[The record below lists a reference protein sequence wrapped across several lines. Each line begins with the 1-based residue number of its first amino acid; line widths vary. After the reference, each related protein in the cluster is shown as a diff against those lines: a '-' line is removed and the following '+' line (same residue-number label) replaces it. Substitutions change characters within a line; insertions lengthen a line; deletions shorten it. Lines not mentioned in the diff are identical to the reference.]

1 MREKCLL
8 SFIGLFALLYVVFI
22 MPVRAE
28 EGTVKAM
35 SAWQSQGDLFKVG
48 ENKGY
53 FLGAFGGVLFVE
65 DEKGSLDAAHIL
77 CPGTMD
83 ISLEDGSS
91 ESEGKCLITDRED
104 NLVFAKWKC
113 SGIMLEGCKGRF
125 DITGGTGKFEGIL
138 GSGDFVARTAIGELS
153 MDIPINGIQAT
164 SVGLAIWPNLHY
176 KFP

>member
-1 MREKCLL
+1 MKGKCLL
-8 SFIGLFALLYVVFI
+8 SFVGLFALLFVVFTV
-22 MPVRAE
+22 PVKGE

-53 FLGAFGGVLFVE
+53 YLGAFGGVLFVE

-83 ISLEDGSS
+83 INLEDGLTKG
-91 ESEGKCLITDRED
+91 EGKCLITDRED
-104 NLVFAKWKC
+104 NLIFAKWEC
-113 SGIMLEGCKGRF
+113 SGIMLEGCQGRF
-125 DITGGTGKFEGIL
+125 AITGGTGKFEGI
-138 GSGDFVARTAIGELS
+138 SGNSDFVARTAIGELS

-164 SVGLAIWPNLHY
+164 SMGLAIWRNLHY